1 MPRVRMGLRKV
12 SCQGPPQAYSE
23 VLTGLCSSLELD
35 TSSLVEFESDLVAT
49 QAVTEWGVVEVVER
63 MRSDTVLLYERLD
76 RLGEVVSMAGKGEM

>member
-1 MPRVRMGLRKV
+1 MRKV

-63 MRSDTVLLYERLD
+63 MRSDSVLLYERLDVD
-76 RLGEVVSMAGKGEM
+76 RLGEVVSMAGKGDM